1 MPNIIP
7 RFSSRATVLAEPAN
21 FGPISA
27 SIRDAMSVQL
37 SAGGDI
43 FHGTRPLPAPTEG
56 EGGGADGQTGV
67 LTHQTSRP
75 ASDRQASG
83 MT

>member
-1 MPNIIP
+1 MPHFVP
-7 RFSSRATVLAEPAN
+7 RFSSRATILAEPAN
-21 FGPISA
+21 FGPTSL

-56 EGGGADGQTGV
+56 EGGGRMARRV
-67 LTHQTSRP
+67 LATQTSHP
-75 ASDRQASG
+75 ASDRPASG